1 MWPVYTVPSNHPMFY
16 TVALGLWWIRDR
28 YVGTV
33 LLKTKQDF
41 LYIILLLLKKIY
53 SGGFTVSREG
63 KKIPFHLFPLHYNWQ
78 LYSVSFKFP
87 LSLLLIPFFY
97 IFFTLI
103 FNIYVVKLCS
113 FELYFVLFSCPL
125 FVFIFTSFYFK
136 LHSFSFIFFYDPL
149 FLWVTIRS
157 VF

>member
-1 MWPVYTVPSNHPMFY
+1 MFY
-16 TVALGLWWIRDR
+16 SFGFMVNQGQIRRYRSIEDQARLSVYYFVVA
-28 YVGTV
+28 
-33 LLKTKQDF
+33 
-41 LYIILLLLKKIY
+41 KKIY
-53 SGGFTVSREG
+53 SCGGFTVSTEG
-63 KKIPFHLFPLHYNWQ
+63 KKNPFHLFPLHYNWQ

-87 LSLLLIPFFY
+87 LSLLLVPFFY